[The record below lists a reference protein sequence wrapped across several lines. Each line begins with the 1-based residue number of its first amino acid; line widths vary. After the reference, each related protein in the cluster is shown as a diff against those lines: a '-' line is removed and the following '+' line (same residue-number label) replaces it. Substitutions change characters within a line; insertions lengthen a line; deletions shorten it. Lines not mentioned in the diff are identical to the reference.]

1 MVDDNAVMGVIRSSR
16 PSFRNAHDKVAFAV
30 HASFLAS
37 GYSLLATGPPAF
49 ANDALSSSS
58 TDEVGIDNWN
68 ESGDDYAF
76 LYSNSKKVLVKC
88 LAMNDKLLVDALGD
102 GDSKPLYLEIK
113 VYIKLILTISVEDYV
128 TEHDTDYSSKYK
140 NFSKLVSIIDGEILS
155 KLNGTSKES
164 SSTLPSRA
172 VGHPSSS
179 RESPHPGLRLSVATM
194 PCKFHFRTSS
204 FEIHVDF
211 CFSPELSSTTRDWE
225 VTEPQRPQPYPSG
238 FVYPPGGFPVGGSDL
253 LPAPGAGMY
262 PTRGDFG
269 TGGGMLVG
277 PDHPAFGWFGRR
289 RDPGLPGGLPGVPPG
304 ARFDYYGPPDVPGFE
319 PGRFARVL
327 VAAVVLV
334 AFNAVSR
341 TEFKI

>member
-1 MVDDNAVMGVIRSSR
+1 MRRASCTSCDSQICSSRNSDEIVVADPIVVVAVSRSSSHRSMVDDNSVMGVIRASR

-102 GDSKPLYLEIK
+102 GDSKPLYLEIN
-113 VYIKLILTISVEDYV
+113 VEDYV
-128 TEHDTDYSSKYK
+128 TEHDTDYSSKYN
-140 NFSKLVSIIDGEILS
+140 NFSKLVSIIDREILS

-164 SSTLPSRA
+164 SSTLPSR
-172 VGHPSSS
+172 
-179 RESPHPGLRLSVATM
+179 
-194 PCKFHFRTSS
+194 
-204 FEIHVDF
+204 
-211 CFSPELSSTTRDWE
+211 
-225 VTEPQRPQPYPSG
+225 
-238 FVYPPGGFPVGGSDL
+238 FVYPPGVFPVGGSDL

-304 ARFDYYGPPDVPGFE
+304 ARFDHYGPPDVPGFE
-319 PGRFARVL
+319 PGRFASYPRRP
-327 VAAVVLV
+327 
-334 AFNAVSR
+334 R
-341 TEFKI
+341 TTTTPPGP